1 MSDGASLEQIHKYQT
16 KHGVP
21 SFNICFVVVRHPQTK
36 RFLAVK
42 ETCDRGW
49 WLPAGRVDPGETFQE
64 AAIRETIEEA
74 GIRVRLTG
82 ILSIQF
88 APQPTCIRMRYVNDL
103 FSHVAHQSFNCNSW
117 YVFMVEASG
126 YGKNIKTRRL
136 CCNIGD
142 DFFTT
147 LKS

>member
-88 APQPTCIRMRYVNDL
+88 APQPTCIRMRVVYLAEPIDDTPPKSIPDYESDEARWM
-103 FSHVAHQSFNCNSW
+103 FW
-117 YVFMVEASG
+117 RVEREKG
-126 YGKNIKTRRL
+126 
-136 CCNIGD
+136 
-142 DFFTT
+142 
-147 LKS
+147 